1 MNDDADGSAHRLYYL
16 LRNHADKILNFH
28 RQHFFANRVFRH
40 ATSISEWLRL
50 ETKDGVVVA
59 VTITAI
65 YQRQFIACAIG
76 VVVYVFLHPD
86 LQFLQ
91 HFFNLRNLNIVSND
105 IVTGR
110 LVSAIVEHAYPKDSS
125 TRICWTI

>member
-1 MNDDADGSAHRLYYL
+1 MPIDPELSSG
-16 LRNHADKILNFH
+16 
-28 RQHFFANRVFRH
+28 
-40 ATSISEWLRL
+40 SISLWRIKGLPTCHLHFELRL

-59 VTITAI
+59 VTITVI

-110 LVSAIVEHAYPKDSS
+110 LVAIVDIPKRQYCTYLLDYLKVP
-125 TRICWTI
+125 I

>member
-1 MNDDADGSAHRLYYL
+1 VRYWRRLCL
-16 LRNHADKILNFH
+16 P
-28 RQHFFANRVFRH
+28 
-40 ATSISEWLRL
+40 TS
-50 ETKDGVVVA
+50 
-59 VTITAI
+59 
-65 YQRQFIACAIG
+65 
-76 VVVYVFLHPD
+76 D

-110 LVSAIVEHAYPKDSS
+110 LVSAIVEHAYPKDSG